1 MNNDSCTVGK
11 EKVIMK
17 ALKKIVVFLM
27 VAMMTMAFC
36 ACGDSGSSES
46 ADNSPI
52 TEDEIAELY
61 TSPDSFT
68 GRTIEL
74 TGIVADIEKDGGDL
88 YLQVY
93 QDIKNYEH
101 NTVIVYPD
109 ADVKPKNDDFVRVQ
123 GTVDGSFSGE
133 NFFGADIETPQITA
147 EKVEI
152 IDAMEAFPA
161 TKTVEVNQTVE
172 KGAYKATVTKADF
185 TQDETRIYLTIENG
199 SSETFDN
206 YPDQG
211 VIVQGGKQYESEWN
225 EYYPEPS
232 TELKAGVTSESVV
245 AFPKVEESDFT
256 FSFEGYDSEYN
267 DLEFS
272 FDITV
277 E

>member
-1 MNNDSCTVGK
+1 
-11 EKVIMK
+11 MK
-17 ALKKIVVFLM
+17 ALRKTVVFLM
-27 VAMMTMAFC
+27 VALMVVAFC

-46 ADNSPI
+46 ADSSPI
-52 TEDEIAELY
+52 TEDEIAALY
-61 TSPDSFT
+61 TDADSFT
-68 GRTIEL
+68 GRTFEFPGRVL
-74 TGIVADIEKDGGDL
+74 DVEKDGGDL

-93 QDIKNYEH
+93 QDITNYEN
-101 NTVIVYPD
+101 NTVVVYPD
-109 ADVKPKNDDFVRVQ
+109 ADVNPKMDDFVRVK
-123 GTVDGSFSGE
+123 GTVEGTFSGE
-133 NFFGADIETPQITA
+133 NALGGDVEAPQITA

-172 KGAYKATVTKADF
+172 KGSYQATVTKVDF
-185 TQDETRIYLTIENG
+185 TKDETRIYLTVKNG
-199 SSETFDN
+199 SSASFDN
-206 YPDQG
+206 NPDMG
-211 VIVQGGKQYESEWN
+211 VIVQNGKQYEAEWN

-232 TELKAGVTSESVV
+232 TELKAGASSESVI

-256 FSFEGYDSEYN
+256 FSFEGYDADYN